1 MSSNG
6 IQEVIEDGHPNTA
19 STLGHVLNHFPNTGL
34 KQIEKQAGVKKI
46 DHILSTL
53 DRTVIKMSI
62 SVC

>member
-6 IQEVIEDGHPNTA
+6 IQEVIEDGHSNTA

-34 KQIEKQAGVKKI
+34 KQIEKQAGVKNRPY
-46 DHILSTL
+46 SVNT
-53 DRTVIKMSI
+53 DRTVIKMSV